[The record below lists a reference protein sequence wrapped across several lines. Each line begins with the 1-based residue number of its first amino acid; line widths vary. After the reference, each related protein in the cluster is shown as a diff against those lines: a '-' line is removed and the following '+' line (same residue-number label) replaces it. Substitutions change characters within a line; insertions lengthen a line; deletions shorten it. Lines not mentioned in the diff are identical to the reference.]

1 MEDTKQERLFEE
13 MQDGY
18 QRVTVGLDI
27 GTTKIVAIIA
37 AMESPDR
44 PLKILGVGTSVSDGL
59 NRGVVVNINKTVR
72 TIKDAI
78 NQAEQKADILV
89 RDVVCGIAGDH
100 IRSITNSGVITISTP
115 NHEIKRE
122 DVARVLLDAK
132 NMAISS
138 DRQIL
143 HILPQAYV
151 IDGQDGISDPKGMCG
166 VRLEAKCQII
176 TGMKTAIQ
184 NIVQCVNKA
193 GYKVRDIVLEPLASS
208 LAVLSED
215 EKEVG
220 VALIDIGGG
229 TTDIAVFHNGIMKF
243 SSVIGIAGKQV
254 TNDISKVLGVV
265 NREAERI
272 KREYGCCFEAAI
284 KEDETFQIPGIGG
297 VQPREIKRSELA
309 VIIQDRMQEIFEL
322 AGTELINSGLANYLR
337 AGIVITGGTTLIEN
351 SEMLAAEIFGVPVRL
366 GNPSSLHYE
375 GLTQAIE
382 SPVFSTAMGLSLHSM
397 YDHLLPEQSVSLEN
411 KEPEVY
417 EEMPASKAAKSSG
430 GGFFG
435 KQGKA
440 SKDMEKD
447 PNKKG
452 IMDKVSNLLEN
463 L

>member
-1 MEDTKQERLFEE
+1 MDENKQERLFEE
-13 MQDGY
+13 MRDGY
-18 QRVTVGLDI
+18 QKVTVGLDI

-37 AMESPDR
+37 AMEAPDR

-78 NQAEQKADILV
+78 QKAEKQAGMIV

-100 IRSITNSGVITISTP
+100 IKSITNSGVVTISNP
-115 NHEIKRE
+115 NNEIKSD

-176 TGMKTAIQ
+176 TGMRTAIQ

-229 TTDIAVFHNGIMKF
+229 TTDVAIFHDGIMKF
-243 SSVIGIAGKQV
+243 TSVIGIAGKQV
-254 TNDISKVLGVV
+254 TNDISKILGVV
-265 NREAERI
+265 SREAENI
-272 KREYGCCFEAAI
+272 KRDYGCCFESAI
-284 KEDETFQIPGIGG
+284 RNDETFQIPGIGG

-309 VIIQDRMQEIFEL
+309 VIMQDRMQEIFEM
-322 AGTELINSGLANYLR
+322 AGTEIINSGLAEYLR
-337 AGIVITGGTTLIEN
+337 AGIVITGGTTLIEH
-351 SEMLAAEIFGVPVRL
+351 SDLLASEIFGIPVRV

-375 GLTQAIE
+375 GLTQTVE

-397 YDHLLPEQSVSLEN
+397 YDHLLPEQKVSLEN
-411 KEPEVY
+411 KVAGTYESSEEEP
-417 EEMPASKAAKSSG
+417 AKISSRLSG
-430 GGFFG
+430 GFLGG
-435 KQGKA
+435 KKKE
-440 SKDMEKD
+440 STKD
-447 PNKKG
+447 PDEKSLLGKMG
-452 IMDKVSNLLEN
+452 DLLEK